1 MQLYEYEG
9 KQLFKENGIPVPD
22 GFILRQIPDPMIN
35 SYSEKY
41 PELVLKAQLLQGSR
55 QKKGAVKF
63 VSGKQ
68 NLLAEAHALLGSY
81 ICGEEISSLLIEQK
95 LNVKKEIYLA
105 CVFDT
110 TNRMPCL
117 IISSKGGVDVE
128 QNDSIIKYQYNPLDK
143 INEFE
148 FRNLVKSAGFEG
160 KLMLKI
166 SSIFNK
172 LYNIFHNYDCKLV
185 EINPLVVAENDEVV
199 AVDSVVIL
207 DDDSF
212 FRHNHPFPLRQINR
226 LLTEREHTAKL
237 IDSNDHRGVSGRT
250 FIELDGDIG
259 ILSSG
264 GGASM
269 TVMDALISY
278 GGKPA
283 NYTEYSGNPTPEKV
297 EKLAKVVLSMSIN
310 GLWIVGGTANFTDI
324 KATLVDGI
332 LKALKEIKPK
342 YPIVIRRA
350 GPNDKEAFEIIKK
363 EAEQYN
369 LDIHLYDE
377 NTSMTESA
385 KILLDL
391 VKKYKESKN
400 EGKKIGKIT

>member
-1 MQLYEYEG
+1 
-9 KQLFKENGIPVPD
+9 
-22 GFILRQIPDPMIN
+22 
-35 SYSEKY
+35 
-41 PELVLKAQLLQGSR
+41 
-55 QKKGAVKF
+55 
-63 VSGKQ
+63 
-68 NLLAEAHALLGSY
+68 
-81 ICGEEISSLLIEQK
+81 
-95 LNVKKEIYLA
+95 
-105 CVFDT
+105 
-110 TNRMPCL
+110 
-117 IISSKGGVDVE
+117 
-128 QNDSIIKYQYNPLDK
+128 
-143 INEFE
+143 
-148 FRNLVKSAGFEG
+148 
-160 KLMLKI
+160 
-166 SSIFNK
+166 
-172 LYNIFHNYDCKLV
+172 
-185 EINPLVVAENDEVV
+185 
-199 AVDSVVIL
+199 
-207 DDDSF
+207 
-212 FRHNHPFPLRQINR
+212 
-226 LLTEREHTAKL
+226 
-237 IDSNDHRGVSGRT
+237 
-250 FIELDGDIG
+250 
-259 ILSSG
+259 
-264 GGASM
+264 M